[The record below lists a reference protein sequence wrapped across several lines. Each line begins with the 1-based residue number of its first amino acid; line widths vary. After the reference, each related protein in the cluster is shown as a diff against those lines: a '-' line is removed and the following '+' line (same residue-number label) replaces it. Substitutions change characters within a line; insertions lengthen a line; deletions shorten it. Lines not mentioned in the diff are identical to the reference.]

1 MKHALLSGKSL
12 TFIAPMGGVQA
23 GHAYQAGSILL
34 IATKDA
40 AADRPFIGAITG
52 VHRIAKPTDEAWTQG
67 DALYWDESAENFTT
81 DDDGGNNLEVGVAA
95 DDVAMSA
102 AMGNVRLHGLMV
114 APGGGAPSESVVQSI
129 TVPFTD
135 AQIRGLPT
143 GSPIT
148 LAAAAGAG
156 KALVPIGAVLVANI
170 AVPYSNI
177 STDSVMVVSM
187 KPQSGSLLDAT
198 AYLQNDT
205 TTGDDGL
212 TRFLTT
218 VGRNIVILNQLSYAS
233 PDSAYGG
240 AAGIQASNTDFG
252 NSSIVLYVDNP
263 DDDFDD
269 GDAANTL
276 IVTVNYIVVDI

>member
-114 APGGGAPSESVVQSI
+114 APGTGGPSTSAIQMSDWVLVTTGEIRTLNSSPVTLVEPQGE
-129 TVPFTD
+129 D
-135 AQIRGLPT
+135 QIILPVT
-143 GSPIT
+143 AIFAHPQNSEDFSDVLACRIYWAGSLIDPLTISPDYT
-148 LAAAAGAG
+148 SLTAEARATNFSDVYGG
-156 KALVPIGAVLVANI
+156 GVPIW
-170 AVPYSNI
+170 
-177 STDSVMVVSM
+177 DSGGNYGVNAALILD
-187 KPQSGSLLDAT
+187 SLADV
-198 AYLQNDT
+198 
-205 TTGDDGL
+205 TGGDG
-212 TRFLTT
+212 
-218 VGRNIVILNQLSYAS
+218 
-233 PDSAYGG
+233 
-240 AAGIQASNTDFG
+240 
-252 NSSIVLYVDNP
+252 VLYVRVSYYVI
-263 DDDFDD
+263 
-269 GDAANTL
+269 DASEVGLA
-276 IVTVNYIVVDI
+276 